1 MPLFMFASG
10 YVYIATKKDIGYG
23 SFLLKKIKRLM
34 IPYFSTSFIVISIKL
49 AMQGNMSVD
58 NPVTFFSYLKI
69 FYLPEAGYFL
79 WFIWALWW
87 MFVVVPLFKTKRRRM
102 IFFLFSIIISFIPM
116 NSFLPDIFCILQFKK
131 MLVFFMLGVFAFE
144 SKWLKE
150 FLLDFKIWKILMASG
165 MFVLSQLIYNQ
176 IDTIKLGGVFFY
188 LNNILLPYIGIFFIF
203 EISNWISK
211 TRFGSESSLLM
222 VISASSYI
230 IYLFHT
236 TFEGFMKAILR
247 KIPLDANLWY
257 IFLPEA
263 IVVILAGIIVPILL
277 YKYILK
283 RYRITKLAFGLKN

>member
-1 MPLFMFASG
+1 
-10 YVYIATKKDIGYG
+10 
-23 SFLLKKIKRLM
+23 
-34 IPYFSTSFIVISIKL
+34 
-49 AMQGNMSVD
+49 
-58 NPVTFFSYLKI
+58 
-69 FYLPEAGYFL
+69 
-79 WFIWALWW
+79 
-87 MFVVVPLFKTKRRRM
+87 
-102 IFFLFSIIISFIPM
+102 
-116 NSFLPDIFCILQFKK
+116 